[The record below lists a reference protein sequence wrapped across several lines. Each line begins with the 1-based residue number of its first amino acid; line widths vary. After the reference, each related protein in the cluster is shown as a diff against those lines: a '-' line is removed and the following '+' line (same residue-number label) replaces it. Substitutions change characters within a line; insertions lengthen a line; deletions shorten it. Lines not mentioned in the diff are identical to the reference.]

1 MAKTIKL
8 TESELVQLIEDISRK
23 QILENAKSKD
33 VNFDT
38 KVNKISNRL
47 KKVINRLP
55 ESTDDEKL
63 TVLQTEIFK
72 LRQQGYGYLI
82 IGESFKKSTTTLN
95 EGGMLDWLG
104 SAFGGAGEVG
114 KEWIISHILGFFGL
128 KDGKL
133 KKGIS
138 AAMANVDLV
147 DMPKL
152 MTDCSFTSKIVT
164 EGIVE
169 YIILLVS
176 DDINGEITGEAG
188 GSLLTDLVRNTMA
201 ERFETTETF
210 QSIADGVA
218 KMICDGNNDL
228 RSLDDITSD
237 IMSGDVGVAGA
248 TDDKYSDI
256 MAKIFNK

>member
-47 KKVINRLP
+47 KRVTNRLT

-72 LRQQGYGYLI
+72 LKQQGYSYLI

-95 EGGMLDWLG
+95 EGMLDWLG

-114 KEWIISHILGFFGL
+114 KEWVIKHILGFFGL

-133 KKGIS
+133 KKGIA

-152 MTDCSFTSKIVT
+152 MTDCSFTSEIVA
-164 EGIVE
+164 EGLVE
-169 YIILLVS
+169 YIMVLVS
-176 DDINGEITGEAG
+176 DDISMELTSEEG
-188 GSLLTDLVRNTMA
+188 GGLFTDLVRNTMA

-210 QSIADGVA
+210 RSFSEGVSS
-218 KMICDGNNDL
+218 MICDGNNEL
-228 RSLDDITSD
+228 RSLEDITQD
-237 IMSGDVGVAGA
+237 VMSGDVGVAGS

-256 MAKIFNK
+256 MSKIFNK